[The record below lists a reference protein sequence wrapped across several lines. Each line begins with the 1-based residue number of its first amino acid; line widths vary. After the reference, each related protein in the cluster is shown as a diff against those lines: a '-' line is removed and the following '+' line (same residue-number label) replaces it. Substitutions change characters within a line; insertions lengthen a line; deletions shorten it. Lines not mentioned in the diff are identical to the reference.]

1 MIKRLTNLPIRQKFA
16 VIIIP
21 LIVIILAFDYLQVRY
36 HYLDYSDSVRLN
48 KAIRIGIEINHVV
61 HEIQKERSIS
71 SGFLANQGESF
82 GVKLNQQR
90 ERTDSTLQQYFSEI
104 TNGELDELMVL
115 HRTDL
120 DQLNAFFDKLST
132 LRKSIDTH
140 RISSE
145 ESIDRFSEV
154 NNNALNTVIKLID
167 ETRDKEIAQQIHA
180 IIYFLKSKE
189 SASIERAIGT
199 QAFSH
204 NHIGFD
210 LYNRFTTLVARQN
223 SYLDAFDIIANAESI
238 AYYNQIAS
246 GEEIDE
252 VDRMRAV
259 LFANDTLSE
268 DPDHWYEAST
278 TKINR
283 LKDVEDYMSDNIQAR
298 TQEIAK
304 SSVRNFWTFLILDVT
319 IGIIAFWL
327 MTTIVTNLLKNV
339 SILEAYTRRISS
351 GDLTKKVVIPTKD
364 ELGQYANTFNR
375 MVLEIRKSQFELRKQ
390 RDKAKFLYKNIYGVS
405 MVVFEN
411 IEQGIFLLDKEFKI
425 SKFHSKAMKEIFS
438 NDRIAGENFANFM
451 RPLILPRE
459 LEALEMFM
467 RHLFNEDMDEEVVNQ
482 LNPIDQVK
490 IHTEQNGI
498 VATKYIRVEFTRIF
512 RKEKIQNIMVSVS
525 DETESI
531 LLQQHLNEAE
541 KKKQQETERV
551 LSILKIDPSILRGFL
566 HNSRK
571 MLKSISERYEKN
583 DSDEYADLLSFTFDI
598 IHNLKGNAVVIGMEL
613 MANKFHEIEDSITAL
628 QSKEVRGK
636 DFLAILYEVDEADRM
651 IAEIAEMLYKI
662 INIYKKFPAEGDS
675 VSNIMVIDSLERG
688 AELIAKEL
696 GKTVNVT
703 FESIDNVVLPEAY
716 IEPFKDIMIQLI
728 RNSVVHGIEA
738 PSVRMNVG
746 KVIMGEILIELSK
759 SDDEMFIRY
768 KDDGRGLE
776 LELVKRR
783 ALDNGLVT
791 DTDLKKMEDFEVADL
806 IFQEG
811 FSTADKS
818 DSHAGRGQ
826 GMHLVK
832 SILDNHKGA
841 YDITSVPGKS
851 FEMLIKLPVINTD
864 KADEE

>member
-48 KAIRIGIEINHVV
+48 KAIRVGIEINHVV

-82 GVKLNQQR
+82 GVKLNKQR
-90 ERTDSTLQQYFSEI
+90 DRTDSTLQQYYSEL
-104 TNGELDELMVL
+104 TNGELDELMEL

-120 DQLNAFFDKLST
+120 DQLNAFFDKLSS
-132 LRKSIDTH
+132 LRKSIDQH

-145 ESIDRFSEV
+145 ESIDRFSEI

-189 SASIERAIGT
+189 FASIERAIGT

-204 NHIGFD
+204 NHIGFG

-223 SYLDAFDIIANAESI
+223 SYLDAFQIITNQESI
-238 AYYNQIAS
+238 AYYDQIVQ
-246 GEEIDE
+246 GEEIEE
-252 VDRMRAV
+252 VNRMREV

-268 DPDHWYEAST
+268 NPDDWYEAST

-283 LKDVEDYMSDNIQAR
+283 LKDVEDYMSDNIQKQ
-298 TQEIAK
+298 TENIAQT
-304 SSVRNFWTFLILDVT
+304 SVRNFWTFLVLDVT

-339 SILEAYTRRISS
+339 STLEAYTKRISA
-351 GDLTKKVVIPTKD
+351 GDMTKKVVIPTKD

-405 MVVFEN
+405 LVVFEN
-411 IEQGIFLLDKEFKI
+411 IQQGIFLLDKEFKI

-438 NDRIAGENFANFM
+438 NERIAGENFANFM

-498 VATKYIRVEFTRIF
+498 VATKYIRVDFTRIF
-512 RKEKIQNIMVSVS
+512 RKDKIQNIMVTVS

-583 DSDEYADLLSFTFDI
+583 DNDEYAELLSFTFDI

-651 IAEIAEMLYKI
+651 IAEIADMLYKI

-688 AELIAKEL
+688 AELIAKEV
-696 GKTVNVT
+696 GKTINFT
-703 FESIDNVVLPEAY
+703 FDNIDNVVLPEAY
-716 IEPFKDIMIQLI
+716 INPFKDIMIQLI
-728 RNSVVHGIEA
+728 RNSVVHGIED
-738 PSVRMNVG
+738 PSVRMSEG

-759 SDDEMFIRY
+759 SDNEMFIRF
-768 KDDGRGLE
+768 KDDGRGLDIE
-776 LELVKRR
+776 RIKRQ
-783 ALDNGLVT
+783 ALDHGLVT
-791 DTDLKKMEDFEVADL
+791 DTDLKKMEEFEITDL
-806 IFQEG
+806 IFREG
-811 FSTADKS
+811 FSTADNS

-832 SILDNHKGA
+832 SILDEYKGA

-851 FEMLIKLPVINTD
+851 FEMIIKLPVLNVE
-864 KADEE
+864 KGDEE

>member
-48 KAIRIGIEINHVV
+48 KAIRVGIEINHVV

-71 SGFLANQGESF
+71 SGFLANEGESF
-82 GVKLNQQR
+82 GVKLNRQR
-90 ERTDSTLQQYFSEI
+90 ERTDSTLQQYYSELA
-104 TNGELDELMVL
+104 NGDLDDLMKL

-120 DQLNAFFDKLST
+120 DQLNAYFDKISA
-132 LRKSIDTH
+132 LRKGIDQH
-140 RISSE
+140 RITSE
-145 ESIDRFSEV
+145 ESIDRFSEI
-154 NNNALNTVIKLID
+154 NDNALNTVVKLID

-189 SASIERAIGT
+189 YASIERAIGT

-204 NHIGFD
+204 SHIDFA
-210 LYNRFTTLVARQN
+210 LYNRFTTLVARQD
-223 SYLDAFDIIANAESI
+223 SYLDAFKIIANEKSV
-238 AYYNQIAS
+238 AYYDQIVQ

-252 VDRMRAV
+252 VNRMREV

-268 DPDHWYEAST
+268 DPDHWYESST

-283 LKDVEDYMSDNIQAR
+283 LKDVEDYTSDDIQ
-298 TQEIAK
+298 TGTSEIA
-304 SSVRNFWTFLILDVT
+304 SASIRNFWTFLVLDVT

-327 MTTIVTNLLKNV
+327 MATIVTNLLKNV
-339 SILEAYTRRISS
+339 STLEAYTRRISA
-351 GDLTKKVVIPTKD
+351 GDMTKKVVIPTKD

-405 MVVFEN
+405 LVVFEN
-411 IEQGIFLLDKEFKI
+411 IQQGIFLLDKEFKI
-425 SKFHSKAMKEIFS
+425 SKFHSKAMKEIFG

-512 RKEKIQNIMVSVS
+512 RKNKIQNIMVSVS

-583 DSDEYADLLSFTFDI
+583 ENDEYSDLLSFTFDI

-628 QSKEVRGK
+628 QSKQVRGK

-696 GKTVNVT
+696 GKSVNLT
-703 FESIDNVVLPEAY
+703 FDNIENVVLQEAY
-716 IEPFKDIMIQLI
+716 IEPFKDMMIQLI

-738 PSVRMNVG
+738 PNTRMNDG
-746 KVIMGEILIELSK
+746 KEIMGEILIELSK
-759 SDDEMFIRY
+759 SDNEIFIRY
-768 KDDGRGLE
+768 KDDGKGLD
-776 LELVKRR
+776 LELVKSK
-783 ALDNGLVT
+783 ALVNGLVT
-791 DTDLKKMEDFEVADL
+791 DTDLKKMEDFEITNL
-806 IFQEG
+806 IFHEG
-811 FSTADKS
+811 FSTADNT

-832 SILDNHKGA
+832 SILDEYKGA

-851 FEMLIKLPVINTD
+851 FEMLIKLPMLE
-864 KADEE
+864 DEKGEEE

>member
-36 HYLDYSDSVRLN
+36 HYLDFSDSQRLN
-48 KAIRIGIEINHVV
+48 KAIIVGIEINHVV
-61 HEIQKERSIS
+61 HEFQKERSIS

-82 GVKLNQQR
+82 GVKLRQQR
-90 ERTDSTLQQYFSEI
+90 LKTDSTLQKYYSEI
-104 TNGELDELMVL
+104 ATSDLDELVQL
-115 HRTDL
+115 HRSDL
-120 DQLNAFFDKLST
+120 DELNAYFDKIST
-132 LRKSIDTH
+132 LRKSIDEH

-145 ESIDRFSEV
+145 ESISRFSEINDV
-154 NNNALNTVIKLID
+154 GLNTVIKLID
-167 ETRDKEIAQQIHA
+167 ETRDKEVAQQIHA

-189 SASIERAIGT
+189 YASIERAIGT

-204 NHIGFD
+204 NHIDFD
-210 LYNRFTTLVARQN
+210 LYNRFTTLVAKQN
-223 SYLDAFDIIANAESI
+223 SYLDAFEIITNRESL
-238 AYYNQIAS
+238 AYYDQIVR
-246 GEEIDE
+246 GNE
-252 VDRMRAV
+252 VKEVERMREV
-259 LFANDTLSE
+259 VFANDTLTE
-268 DPDHWYEAST
+268 DPDHWYEVST
-278 TKINR
+278 TKINL
-283 LKDVEDYMSDNIQAR
+283 LKRVEDYMSDEIQ
-298 TQEIAK
+298 TQTEEISK
-304 SSVRNFWTFLILDVT
+304 NSVRNFWTFLILDVT

-327 MTTIVTNLLKNV
+327 MTTLVTNLLKNV
-339 SILEAYTRRISS
+339 SILEAFTKRISA
-351 GDLTKKVVIPTKD
+351 GDLSKKVVIPTKD

-375 MVLEIRKSQFELRKQ
+375 MVFEIRKSQFELRKQ

-411 IEQGIFLLDKEFKI
+411 IQQGIFLLDKEFKI

-438 NDRIAGENFANFM
+438 NERIAGENFSNFM

-490 IHTEQNGI
+490 IHTEQDGI
-498 VATKYIRVEFTRIF
+498 VSTKYIRVEFTRIF

-583 DSDEYADLLSFTFDI
+583 DNDEYSDLLSFTFDT

-613 MANKFHEIEDSITAL
+613 MSDKFHSIEDAITAL
-628 QSKEVRGK
+628 QAKNVRGK

-651 IAEIAEMLYKI
+651 IGEISDMLYKI

-675 VSNIMVIDSLERG
+675 VSNIMVIDTLERG

-696 GKTVNVT
+696 GKSVNLTFDNIKNVT
-703 FESIDNVVLPEAY
+703 LPEVY
-716 IEPFKDIMIQLI
+716 IEPFKDMMIQLI
-728 RNSVVHGIEA
+728 RNSVVHGIES
-738 PSVRMNVG
+738 PDSRMNAG
-746 KVIMGEILIELSK
+746 KAMMGELLIELS
-759 SDDEMFIRY
+759 SIDEEIFIRY
-768 KDDGRGLE
+768 RDDGHGLDMD
-776 LELVKRR
+776 LIKTR
-783 ALDNGLVT
+783 AMDNGIVT
-791 DTDLKKMEDFEVADL
+791 EMDLKKMEEAEIVDL
-806 IFQEG
+806 IFDEG
-811 FSTADKS
+811 FSTAYKS
-818 DSHAGRGQ
+818 DEHAGRGQ

-832 SILDNHKGA
+832 SIIRDISGA
-841 YDITSVPGKS
+841 YDIQSVPGKS
-851 FEMLIKLPVINTD
+851 FEMTIKLPII
-864 KADEE
+864 KGEETEE